1 MTIYENI
8 AERAGIPLEDVN
20 EFIDLESAERSWSYS
35 DHLDKI
41 TIRNIK
47 EDKAMKEIR
56 LTGELRQDRQAL
68 AWLYGIYTF

>member
-20 EFIDLESAERSWSYS
+20 EFIDLEAAERSWSYS

-41 TIRNIK
+41 TIRN
-47 EDKAMKEIR
+47 MKEVI
-56 LTGELRQDRQAL
+56 
-68 AWLYGIYTF
+68 